1 MLFQKHG
8 KRLGM
13 IGMFVGDEDGIDVGK
28 LFSDRAKRTLN
39 GAAAHTGIDQ
49 DTGIAD
55 THQRTV
61 ALGAGKQRNDAVD
74 GGFQNKFLS

>member
-8 KRLGM
+8 KRFGM
-13 IGMFVGDEDGIDVGK
+13 IGMFVGNEYCVDIGK
-28 LFSDRAKRTLN
+28 LFSDRTKRTLN
-39 GAAAHTGIDQ
+39 RPTAHTGIDQ
-49 DTGIAD
+49 NTGIAD